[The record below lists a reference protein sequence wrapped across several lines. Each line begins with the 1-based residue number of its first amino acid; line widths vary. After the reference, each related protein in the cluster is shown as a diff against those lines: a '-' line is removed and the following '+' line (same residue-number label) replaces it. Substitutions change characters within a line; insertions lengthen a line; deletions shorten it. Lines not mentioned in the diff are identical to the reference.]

1 MGLELRHLRYFV
13 VLAETLHFGHAAAKL
28 RIAQPSLTH
37 QIQQLEAELQ
47 TPLLRRTK
55 RRVELT
61 EAGRKFLDEAREILA
76 RTDRAALIARRT
88 GHGEVGRLRVAI
100 GYCMDHLHV
109 SKAVSLFNGRHRG
122 IRIELQTMAV
132 QQQLDFLREDRLDV
146 AFVRPP
152 ITEPSVTGET
162 VIRESLV
169 VALPRNHRLAGK
181 RELALSTLAHEP
193 FILPPQSVVPVF
205 HDLVLRAC
213 REAGFVPN
221 APHEADQLQLV
232 LGMVAA
238 GTGVALVPD
247 SVRKMKYHRV
257 AFASPRPSPPE
268 LQVAV
273 AWRRE
278 DTSTIVS
285 EFVKTTR
292 EVLGPRGLAPAN
304 NER

>member
-1 MGLELRHLRYFV
+1 LELRHLRYFV
-13 VLAETLHFGHAAAKL
+13 ALADTLHFGRAAAKL

-61 EAGRKFLDEAREILA
+61 DAGGKFLQEAREILA

-88 GHGEVGRLRVAI
+88 GRGEVGRLRLAV
-100 GYCMDHLHV
+100 GYCMDHQHV
-109 SKAVSLFNGRHRG
+109 SKAVSLFNRRHHG
-122 IRIELQTMAV
+122 IRVELQTMAV
-132 QQQLDFLREDRLDV
+132 QEQLEALREDRLDA
-146 AFVRPP
+146 AFVQPP

-162 VIRESLV
+162 VSRESFV
-169 VALPRNHRLAGK
+169 VALPPNHRLAGK
-181 RELALSTLAHEP
+181 RELSLSTLANEP
-193 FILPPQSVVPVF
+193 FILPPQSIVPVF

-221 APHEADQLQLV
+221 APHEADHLQLV

-238 GTGVALVPD
+238 GSGVALVPE
-247 SVRKMKYHRV
+247 SVRKMNRRV

-268 LQVAV
+268 LQVVV

-285 EFVKTTR
+285 EFVKTAR
-292 EVLGPRGLAPAN
+292 EVLGRRRTSAS